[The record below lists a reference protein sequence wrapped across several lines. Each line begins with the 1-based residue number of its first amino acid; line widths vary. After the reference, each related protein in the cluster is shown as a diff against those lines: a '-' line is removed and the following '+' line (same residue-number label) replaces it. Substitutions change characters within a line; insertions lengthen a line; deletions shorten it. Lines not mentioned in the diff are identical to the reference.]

1 MPKHAERLA
10 HAISQNSLNMAAS
23 IRFASH
29 HVVHASALF
38 HSAPHSNST
47 TQPAVQGASTAP
59 VVEPSEP
66 LSVPDSELEPSVP
79 VDVVSLGPVLSVA
92 GSPVEVPVLAVP
104 PLLLD
109 DDSAVVI
116 GVEPSSPLL
125 DVVIA
130 VVDAPSVLPVSDAG
144 VDPPQPTTP
153 TTTTANQGNSKR
165 MTVLYP
171 ARVMARLSLGIAAR
185 IAGGLR
191 WLPAALAGAGC
202 GGGGGGD
209 PGTAATSSP
218 MTSEA
223 EASAGSTSAPNT
235 GSATETETTSPTT
248 AVDDT
253 TTATEGG
260 WEVVLE
266 AGEDQGAIFSV
277 WGPDA
282 ARVYAVGGQ
291 QGAGGLST
299 GTMLVRD
306 AGSWSTLALPADTPK
321 LNWIHGGPTIRVA
334 VGERGAILR
343 RAGDDDATAWTVEG
357 CATVLPLWGAWAVA
371 DDDVWVVGGDGFD
384 RPPVLCH
391 FDGAAWE
398 NVELP
403 VLEGDPKALFK
414 VFGLAAD
421 DVWAVGDVGL
431 VLHYDG
437 AAWTRVAIDTT
448 SDIISLWGT
457 GPSELLAVGGR
468 ASGVLAR
475 WDGAAWSVTD
485 LAENAGL
492 NGVWMD
498 PAGEAHTVGI
508 GGTVLAVAPGSTSP
522 TAQEVPT
529 LLTLHAVWSPGDG
542 TFVAV
547 GGSLEMPPP
556 LVGIIVEKN

>member
-1 MPKHAERLA
+1 MPKQAERLA
-10 HAISQNSLNMAAS
+10 HAISQNSLNIAAS
-23 IRFASH
+23 IRLASH
-29 HVVHASALF
+29 QVVHASALF

-47 TQPAVQGASTAP
+47 MQPAVHGASTTP
-59 VVEPSEP
+59 VVDPSEP
-66 LSVPDSELEPSVP
+66 LSLPDSELDPSEP
-79 VDVVSLGPVLSVA
+79 VDVVSPGPVLPVVA
-92 GSPVEVPVLAVP
+92 SPVEVPIVEVP
-104 PLLLD
+104 PLLD
-109 DDSAVVI
+109 DDSAEVI
-116 GVEPSSPLL
+116 GVLLSSPSL
-125 DVVIA
+125 DVVIV
-130 VVDAPSVLPVSDAG
+130 VVDAPSVPPVSVAG
-144 VDPPQPTTP
+144 VDEPQPRPTI
-153 TTTTANQGNSKR
+153 TTTTQENSKR
-165 MTVLYP
+165 MSVLYP
-171 ARVMARLSLGIAAR
+171 ARVMARLSLGIVGR
-185 IAGGLR
+185 IAVGLR
-191 WLPAALAGAGC
+191 WLPASLAGVAC

-218 MTSEA
+218 MTSDA
-223 EASAGSTSAPNT
+223 EASAGSTSAT
-235 GSATETETTSPTT
+235 GTGTGTDPTSPTT
-248 AVDDT
+248 AVDGS
-253 TTATEGG
+253 TTAVEGG
-260 WEVVLE
+260 WEVVYE
-266 AGEDQGAIFSV
+266 AGEDEGAIFSV

-291 QGAGGLST
+291 QGEGGLSV

-306 AGSWSTLALPADTPK
+306 AGAWSTLALPTDTPK

-343 RAGDDDATAWTVEG
+343 RTGDDDATAWTVEG

-371 DDDVWVVGGDGFD
+371 DDDVWAVGGDGFD

-437 AAWTRVAIDTT
+437 AAWTRVPIDTT

-457 GPSELLAVGGR
+457 GPTELLAVGGR

-522 TAQEVPT
+522 MAEEVPT